1 MEHTYLFNGKI
12 TQNNNNYYVNSTLF
26 TTFAALIVYSQG
38 DKVLVFI
45 IIYNPFTEMRK
56 FYYSLLMLF
65 MGITTAAFAQQEEA
79 AEIQQWDG
87 STQTIAIGLSE
98 KRTFEYAAAEDGTL
112 YVYVCEQSSN
122 GYIPVSI
129 WGGLY
134 SNGAYDTNSPL
145 QDAGSY
151 ENGVGLYGWINVSKG
166 AVVRFTITAAEKGTS
181 DKIELDQ
188 LEMESAFFPNNFGGK
203 DWKNPIALSQNKKV
217 TLPVYDY
224 SSTDV
229 LPDLN
234 HATFC
239 SFQASV
245 SGVASIFTK
254 DYLIYYSE
262 EKAEYT
268 TEDFKRVVQDAANND
283 HEFIVEK
290 GKTYIVVLPN
300 SRPLDVTFKMTQEGL
315 GTDPKFPNP
324 INEFPKKVSLKKG
337 DNYFDFSHDLIGDNC
352 MLEIAVAAGWKGSIT
367 YMEDPSENSE
377 ELTSNTVTGEEAVT
391 FVKNVDP
398 RYLYGNKLI
407 VNFKVTDKS
416 SVSNAATL
424 TLRAPKDGESFDKA
438 IAAKF
443 GENAINGPA
452 GDYWFAYTA
461 EMDAEFSFATTG
473 TLKHVNF
480 SAGVEQMVADNVY
493 RVDEGETI
501 YVCVTTK
508 TAEANTFTISGEAI
522 MDGDYC
528 DRPIYFELGESITV
542 NGRGRDCFHSFTAQ
556 DNGFAVFTS
565 VNWSI
570 QFRDECGGRTLN
582 PERAINDIG
591 DDIEYT
597 YKLPIAKDQSYIV
610 EVSAI
615 SDTITVGTKFEEAA
629 EGEIYATAVEVKNL
643 NDTIKIDYD
652 FEKIKWYKLV
662 ADKDGFYTVKSKLGY
677 NANMKTKIGNN
688 GTETSAGDDNSFAK
702 AYNGGYRISR
712 VYLTKGQTLYI
723 YTKTGRENIGT
734 IKDPVTGTET
744 RGDVYAHEFK
754 TNLYLVASFAEARPG
769 EDVAIAIEAKAYTE
783 YTILKNDADG
793 YEQWYVYTI
802 PAGEKA
808 SIKMTASKQFISSS
822 LNFLKENAA
831 GYLKKK
837 SEYSD
842 EYDYI
847 QNDITDKSGATIGK
861 SYEFAVIDTDR
872 TFYIKASMVNA
883 MYDPVV
889 WTIECNEKDTTDV
902 VVEEAP
908 VEAPVIYDLM
918 GRRVE
923 NPGKGI
929 YIINGVKRVIK

>member
-65 MGITTAAFAQQEEA
+65 MGITTAVFAGESGPHTWSGKDENLA
-79 AEIQQWDG
+79 LGRDTTLTFSYVTAE
-87 STQTIAIGLSE
+87 
-98 KRTFEYAAAEDGTL
+98 KGTL
-112 YVYVCEQSSN
+112 YIYSDDQSGDDN
-122 GYIPVSI
+122 VPLTLQ
-129 WGGLY
+129 GGCY
-134 SNGAYDTNSPL
+134 HDGTYDAGAPL
-145 QDAGSY
+145 QDAGPY
-151 ENGVGLYGWINVSKG
+151 ENGLGLYGWINVMDG
-166 AVVRFTITAAEKGTS
+166 DEVRFTISTPKNAEG
-181 DKIELDQ
+181 Q
-188 LEMESAFFPNNFGGK
+188 LTKFTLKSAFFPNNFGGK

-229 LPDLN
+229 LSDLDY
-234 HATFC
+234 ATFC

-268 TEDFKRVVQDAANND
+268 TEDFKRVVQEASTND

-315 GTDPKFPNP
+315 GTDPKYPNP

-352 MLEIAVAAGWKGSIT
+352 MLEIAVAAGWKGTIT
-367 YMEDPSENSE
+367 YMEGPSENSE

-407 VNFKVTDKS
+407 VKFKVTDKS

-438 IAAKF
+438 IAAKL
-443 GENAINGPA
+443 GENKINGPA

-461 EMDAEFSFATTG
+461 EMDAELSFATTG

-480 SAGVEQMVADNVY
+480 SAGVEQLVADNVY

-508 TAEANTFTISGEAI
+508 TAGANTFTISGKAFV
-522 MDGDYC
+522 DGDYC
-528 DRPIYFELGESITV
+528 DRPIDFELGEESTGNDITFV
-542 NGRGRDCFHSFTAQ
+542 GRGRTCYHSFLAE
-556 DNGFAVFTS
+556 DDGFAVFTS
-565 VNWSI
+565 MGFGL
-570 QFRDECGGRTLN
+570 QFRRECSGRALN
-582 PERAINDIG
+582 ADRTEETIPLDGPAPEGYDQNFIMKF
-591 DDIEYT
+591 T
-597 YKLPIAKDQSYIV
+597 YKLPIIAGINYIV
-610 EVSAI
+610 EMQNVEA
-615 SDTITVGTKFEEAA
+615 SDTITFNAKFVPAKD
-629 EGEIYATAVEVKNL
+629 GEICSKAIAIAQL
-643 NDTIKIDYD
+643 GDTIALDNTPRTTVWHKY
-652 FEKIKWYKLV
+652 V
-662 ADKDGFYTVKSKLGY
+662 ADRAGFYTTY
-677 NANMKTKIGNN
+677 AKIGRGSNLKVKVGDCDSDEIN
-688 GTETSAGDDNSFAK
+688 GSDDSRYGSA
-702 AYNGGYRISR
+702 AYMAGYKLCK
-712 VYLTKGQTLYI
+712 VYVEQGQTIYI
-723 YTKTGRENIGT
+723 CTTINENPGDTDGT
-734 IKDPVTGTET
+734 NYYIVPTFV
-744 RGDVYAHEFK
+744 
-754 TNLYLVASFAEARPG
+754 EARPG

-808 SIKMTASKQFISSS
+808 SIKMTASKQFFSSS